1 MAAKKVIQKILF
13 LFRHKFIHI
22 VFDHGHGERM
32 KYVDL
37 RCFMYFSNKK
47 FQQYISIPTL
57 QWNNSRFKAEKAN
70 ISYFKLARKQKG
82 FRPSLFPYRS

>member
-13 LFRHKFIHI
+13 LFRHKFIYI

-47 FQQYISIPTL
+47 FQP
-57 QWNNSRFKAEKAN
+57 
-70 ISYFKLARKQKG
+70 
-82 FRPSLFPYRS
+82 